1 MKVVRYAAIREV
13 ILALVTVAAVAKVVP
28 PPHVFPVQFNGIRYS
43 ADGNGRDQY
52 VVATLI
58 ATGKELWRVKV
69 FHTRIKPWIEEDT
82 QWVFINNLR
91 LMGDLLFVRDGKGRC
106 HTVNVK
112 THGIRESPCPVFNEQ
127 KMLP

>member
-1 MKVVRYAAIREV
+1 MKIVRCAAIGGA
-13 ILALVTVAAVAKVVP
+13 ILALLTVAAVAKVVP
-28 PPHVFPVQFNGIRYS
+28 HPDVFPVQANGIRYS
-43 ADGNGRDQY
+43 ADGDGRRQY

-69 FHTRIKPWIEEDT
+69 FQTRIKPWIEEDT

-106 HTVNVK
+106 HTINIK
-112 THGIRESPCPVFNEQ
+112 TREIRESPCPVFNEQ
-127 KMLP
+127 KILR